1 MPISNLTTGEG
12 LELWRLATVAS
23 VRNDQADLSA
33 RQLGLLLTVYLR
45 PQPHT
50 VRGLAKELNISKP
63 AITRALD
70 KLQDL
75 GYVKRKPDPDDKRS
89 VIVQRTVKGSV
100 FLTDFGQIV
109 TKAADVMTNEGTP
122 DEKLSA

>member
-1 MPISNLTTGEG
+1 
-12 LELWRLATVAS
+12 LWRLATVAS

-109 TKAADVMTNEGTP
+109 TKAADIMTNEGTP